1 MPICF
6 IMASIFPSWRARRS
20 ATLWII
26 LIVCSCLWMFPV
38 SPRAFIRIFI
48 SSAMSVT
55 SFLLQPQP
63 GESMPSEEETLTQPQ
78 TCSDKVTSPSPP
90 YGIRL
95 SASSGSRSNVCLPQ
109 QHVARQQPVVF
120 HSMCRKAAEM
130 SGPPSTSDDIAGS
143 GICICLK
150 IKSILASLCVVLW
163 ARLNMRWMASS
174 ARWMLPVSPRPFMR
188 DFNSSTIPS
197 TNACSHPQPGE
208 IGACSPSDPSG
219 DRLDLKLW
227 RQPHSLIFS
236 TLPSS
241 PYGIRLTV
249 SWHKVLEVKIA
260 SSGSSTRILEPYPK
274 LHTRRQ
280 QFVTSNSFIARSD
293 DSSSDSAMLP
303 KRRLGA

>member
-163 ARLNMRWMASS
+163 ARLNMRWMAS
-174 ARWMLPVSPRPFMR
+174 
-188 DFNSSTIPS
+188 
-197 TNACSHPQPGE
+197 CSHPQPGE